1 MANSYQL
8 VAWTE
13 KGQVRMIPSEVA
25 SHLHAELSEIDR
37 LVERIRY
44 QTPHERGDIFRVS
57 QAYEKLAVRL
67 QDMGLI
73 EDAFVQLAQ
82 AAKCCLLS
90 SEWAE
95 TEWGD
100 VLCRPLQGR
109 FFAMF
114 CACKEMARKYPR
126 LKYAWAESGLQGAC
140 NRVTHALRLYKADL
154 QDC

>member
-13 KGQVRMIPSEVA
+13 KGQVRMIPSEVTA
-25 SHLHAELSEIDR
+25 HLQAELGEINH
-37 LVERIRY
+37 LVE
-44 QTPHERGDIFRVS
+44 
-57 QAYEKLAVRL
+57 
-67 QDMGLI
+67 
-73 EDAFVQLAQ
+73 QLAQ
-82 AAKCCLLS
+82 AAKCCLFS
-90 SEWAE
+90 SEWDE

-126 LKYAWAESGLQGAC
+126 LKYAWVESGLQGAC

-154 QDC
+154 EDY